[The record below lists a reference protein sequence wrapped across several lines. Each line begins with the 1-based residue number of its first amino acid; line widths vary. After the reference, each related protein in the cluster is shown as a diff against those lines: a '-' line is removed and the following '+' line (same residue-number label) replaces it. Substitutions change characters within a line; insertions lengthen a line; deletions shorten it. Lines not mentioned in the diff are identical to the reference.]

1 MARESTR
8 LILSFI
14 GNTDLRYQEP
24 TGEDKSPI
32 LRLLLTIREPGSD
45 LQKHCNIP
53 PDRTR
58 LVLLDDDRQGRDE
71 RAWFCDWLSEQLKSP
86 GLGLRGLTLERH
98 PVALPE
104 GPTDLT
110 ALFEQV
116 WKAIPTSGP
125 DSCDEVVF
133 HVTSGTPAMQLTL
146 VLASQSLRLEK
157 ARLFETSPKP
167 PHVRELTPPYALA
180 LRKSREHERV
190 AYQSPGSLDAARKGL
205 LKGTVV
211 DDTLA
216 ESAYAALH
224 KAACN
229 RKRPQRVLISGPTG
243 SGKWHAC
250 RQFARWRKCQDPAIW
265 TDPAHCPE
273 LPEGTT
279 LLIHRLD
286 TWPESAWRTLA
297 QLADERRDLA
307 MAATFR
313 IDRRPDDAL
322 VGLLPVQIRLPALGA
337 RTDVVA
343 LAESL
348 ACELGLLDGK
358 LKERLQHDLF
368 TNLYPRSLHEL
379 KALLATASAYSPGAH
394 PERKAYLKARD
405 LQEARRLLDEAWQVL
420 TCMDFGVGRHR
431 LDDVL
436 KAIRA
441 AVVRCALTD
450 GRSQEETGAPLGLS
464 QSTISEI
471 LDTELDPQ
479 LWQSLGESDHGTP

>member
-1 MARESTR
+1 MARQPTR

-14 GNTDLRYQEP
+14 GNTDLKFLQP
-24 TGEDKSPI
+24 TGDNLSPI
-32 LRLLLTIREPGSD
+32 RRLLKAVTDRDSE
-45 LQKHCNIP
+45 LQRKRKIP
-53 PDRTR
+53 PQDT
-58 LVLLDDDRQGRDE
+58 VLILFDDDRDGGDE
-71 RAWFCDWLSEQLKSP
+71 RARFCDQLRDQLP
-86 GLGLRGLTLERH
+86 GLRLNGMELKRY
-98 PVALPE
+98 PVTLPE
-104 GPTDLT
+104 GPTDLS
-110 ALFEQV
+110 ALYEQV

-125 DSCDEVVF
+125 ESADEVVF
-133 HVTSGTPAMQLTL
+133 HLTSGTPAMQLTL
-146 VLASQSLRLEK
+146 MLASQSLRLDE
-157 ARLFETSPKP
+157 ARLFETSREKG
-167 PHVRELTPPYALA
+167 VIELTPPYALA
-180 LRKSREHERV
+180 LRKKRERERV
-190 AYQSPGSLDAARKGL
+190 AYQNPGTLSKDARKGL

-224 KAACN
+224 KAAGN
-229 RKRPQRVLISGPTG
+229 RKQPQRVLISGPTG
-243 SGKWHAC
+243 SGKWRAC

-313 IDRRPDDAL
+313 IDRRPDNAL

-405 LQEARRLLDEAWQVL
+405 LHEARRLLDEAWQVL

-479 LWQSLGESDHGTP
+479 LWHSLGESDHGTP

>member
-1 MARESTR
+1 MAHPKRR
-8 LILSFI
+8 LIISFI
-14 GNTDLRYQEP
+14 GNTDLKALGFNPPRPDQP
-24 TGEDKSPI
+24 GPDQSPI
-32 LRLLLTIREPGSD
+32 QRLLGGLPSD
-45 LQKHCNIP
+45 SQAV
-53 PDRTR
+53 R
-58 LVLLDDDRQGRDE
+58 LVLLDDDRTGADL
-71 RAWFCDWLSEQLKSP
+71 RARFCDRLREQLP
-86 GLGLRGLTLERH
+86 ELGIDGVEVEHCPVTL
-98 PVALPE
+98 PD
-104 GPTDLT
+104 GPTDLS
-110 ALFEQV
+110 ALYEQV

-125 DSCDEVVF
+125 DSADEVVF
-133 HVTSGTPAMQLTL
+133 HLTSGTPAMQLTL
-146 VLASQSLRLEK
+146 MLASQSLRLDE
-157 ARLFETSPKP
+157 ARLFETSREQG
-167 PHVRELTPPYALA
+167 VRELKPPYALA
-180 LRKSREHERV
+180 LRRKRERERV
-190 AYQSPGSLDAARKGL
+190 AYQSPGSLSDAARKGL

-224 KAACN
+224 KAAGN
-229 RKRPQRVLISGPTG
+229 RKQPQRVLISGPTG

-250 RQFARWRKCQDPAIW
+250 RQFARWRKCQDPVIW

-279 LLIHRLD
+279 LLIHRID

-297 QLADERRDLA
+297 QLVDERRDLA

-313 IDRRPDDAL
+313 IDRRPADAL

-394 PERKAYLKARD
+394 PERKAYLQARD
-405 LQEARRLLDEAWQVL
+405 LQEARQLFDDACQVL
-420 TCMDFGVGRHR
+420 TDMDFGVGRHQ

-436 KAIRA
+436 DVIRWAIVQRA
-441 AVVRCALTD
+441 RAE
-450 GRSQEETGAPLGLS
+450 GRSQEETGALLGLS
-464 QSTISEI
+464 QSTISDI
-471 LDTELDPQ
+471 LKAELDPQ